1 MKKKITAL
9 CLCIA
14 MVAIAIVGASLAYF
28 TDTDN
33 ATNTFAV
40 GNVTIDLIEQQRGE
54 DGLEDFE
61 QGKKLYPI
69 VGSAQGEKDEYGMPT
84 AKNYVDKMV
93 TIENTG
99 SEKAYIRAYF
109 AIPSAL
115 DDGYETF
122 NAGMNV
128 LHFNFG
134 NKVVDGKISSTYGV
148 EWNWQ
153 HSGKW
158 NYYETEIDG
167 IKYNVYYADYFEAV
181 DAGAATEQFVQGL
194 YLDKSFDM
202 KDGKCYAFG
211 KEVTLDDGWD
221 WSKVSCPVFAVACQ
235 AEGFDN
241 ASDAMTAAFGAN
253 YNPWGGAAS
262 NWQPCTLRGTGH
274 RRAPGSRMF
283 SDGLTDHQLIDQPE
297 RSTDYEA
304 KTLDSIGTD
313 DLRRRLRY
321 RDPGLLHRRG
331 DGPQR
336 HHHRQ
341 RGHRGPGMGRRG
353 QGDPL

>member
-1 MKKKITAL
+1 MKKKLTL
-9 CLCIA
+9 VVTCIVLVAA
-14 MVAIAIVGASLAYF
+14 MVIGGTLAYF
-28 TDTDN
+28 TDKDD

-40 GNVTIDLIEQQRGE
+40 GNVSIDLIEQQRGE
-54 DGLEDFE
+54 NGLVPFE

-69 VGSAQGEKDEYGMPT
+69 VGSAQGEKDEYGMPI

-134 NKVVDGKISSTYGV
+134 NKVVNGAISSTEGV

-153 HSGKW
+153 HDGKW
-158 NYYETEIDG
+158 NYFETTIDG
-167 IKYNVYYADYFEAV
+167 IKYNVYYADYYQAV
-181 DAGAATEQFVQGL
+181 AAGATTEQLVQGV
-194 YLDKSFDM
+194 YLDKSFDL

-221 WSKVSCPVFAVACQ
+221 WNNVSCPVFAVACQ

-241 ASDAMTAAFGAN
+241 ATDAMNAAFGAN
-253 YNPWGGAAS
+253 YNPWGTTAS
-262 NWQPCTLRGTGH
+262 NWQ
-274 RRAPGSRMF
+274 
-283 SDGLTDHQLIDQPE
+283 
-297 RSTDYEA
+297 
-304 KTLDSIGTD
+304 
-313 DLRRRLRY
+313 
-321 RDPGLLHRRG
+321 
-331 DGPQR
+331 
-336 HHHRQ
+336 
-341 RGHRGPGMGRRG
+341 
-353 QGDPL
+353 

>member
-1 MKKKITAL
+1 MKKKITAI

-14 MVAIAIVGASLAYF
+14 LVAIAVVGASLAYF

-33 ATNTFAV
+33 ETNTFAV
-40 GNVTIDLIEQQRGE
+40 GNVKIELIEQQRGE
-54 DGLEDFE
+54 NGLENFE

-69 VGSAQGEKDEYGMPT
+69 VGSAQGEKDALGMPT

-93 TIENTG
+93 TIKNTG

-134 NKVVDGKISSTYGV
+134 NKVAEDGTITSTYGN

-153 HSGKW
+153 HDGKW
-158 NYYETEIDG
+158 NYFETTIDG
-167 IKYNVYYADYFEAV
+167 IKYNVYFADYYQAV
-181 DAGAATEQFVQGL
+181 DAGAATEQFVQGV

-202 KDGKCYAFG
+202 KDGKPYAFG
-211 KEVTLDDGWD
+211 KEVALDDGWD

-235 AEGFDN
+235 AEGFAN
-241 ASDAMTAAFGAN
+241 ASEAITAAFGAN
-253 YNPWGGAAS
+253 YNPWGTPAS
-262 NWQPCTLRGTGH
+262 NWQ
-274 RRAPGSRMF
+274 
-283 SDGLTDHQLIDQPE
+283 
-297 RSTDYEA
+297 
-304 KTLDSIGTD
+304 
-313 DLRRRLRY
+313 
-321 RDPGLLHRRG
+321 
-331 DGPQR
+331 
-336 HHHRQ
+336 
-341 RGHRGPGMGRRG
+341 
-353 QGDPL
+353 

>member
-1 MKKKITAL
+1 MKKKITAIFL
-9 CLCIA
+9 C
-14 MVAIAIVGASLAYF
+14 VALLATAIVGASLAYF

-33 ATNTFAV
+33 ETNTFTV
-40 GNVTIDLIEQQRGE
+40 GNVKIDLIEKER
-54 DGLEDFE
+54 DGNGGTKEFT

-69 VGSAQGEKDEYGMPT
+69 VGSAQGEKDALGMPT

-134 NKVVDGKISSTYGV
+134 NKVENGVITSTEGA
-148 EWNWQ
+148 EWIWT
-153 HSGKW
+153 HGSKW
-158 NYYETEIDG
+158 NYFETTIDG
-167 IKYNVYYADYFEAV
+167 IKYNVYFADYYQAV
-181 DAGAATEQFVQGL
+181 DAGATTEQLVQGV
-194 YLDKSFDM
+194 YLDKTFDI

-221 WSKVSCPVFAVACQ
+221 WSNVSCPVFAVACQ

-241 ASDAMTAAFGAN
+241 AADAITAAFGAN
-253 YNPWGGAAS
+253 YNPWGGTVS
-262 NWQPCTLRGTGH
+262 NWQ
-274 RRAPGSRMF
+274 
-283 SDGLTDHQLIDQPE
+283 
-297 RSTDYEA
+297 
-304 KTLDSIGTD
+304 
-313 DLRRRLRY
+313 
-321 RDPGLLHRRG
+321 
-331 DGPQR
+331 
-336 HHHRQ
+336 
-341 RGHRGPGMGRRG
+341 
-353 QGDPL
+353 